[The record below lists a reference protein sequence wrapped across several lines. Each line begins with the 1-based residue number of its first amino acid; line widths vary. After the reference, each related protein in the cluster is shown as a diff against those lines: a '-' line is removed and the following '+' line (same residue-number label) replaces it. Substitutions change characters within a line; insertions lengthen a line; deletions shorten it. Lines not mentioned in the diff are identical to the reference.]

1 MRQAILFAFILAA
14 HAGLA
19 QAGSFHAIVQN
30 GGIAGLSHN
39 GRIAIGVTATGLN
52 GAPSWRWTAKT
63 GIEDIPDFLDAMGVS
78 TWAQPSAGAAHDKND
93 YEVAAIAYSNAPV
106 VGPIVIGPYPGGLD
120 VDGFLSSAYGVSD
133 DATAVGL
140 AYDSTGLPL
149 AFRWNAA
156 DGMTRLPV
164 NRPDTFSRAS
174 GISHDGRTIFGWND
188 QSDGYRS
195 GVIWRDGKTIDLT
208 DTKGQPIGEALGTN
222 GDGSGVVGG
231 GYYTANGSE
240 AWRWTAA
247 TGAEPIG
254 ILPASAAGTRAS
266 VTRESPR
273 RDLAR
278 PSLAPAPHGVLPP
291 ESYAFAVS
299 DDGNVIVGAS
309 GPWPVRTASIWTP
322 GTGLMP
328 LADYVTARGIVVPD
342 DWFLA
347 SATAVSADGETI
359 GGWGLDE
366 TGTMA
371 AFVIDLHDDA
381 PADAIVEAHGRVGFN
396 DLVDGP
402 FAGIPV
408 GTPVDLS
415 FVLSHD
421 GFEIDPSHA
430 ASYPIELDTFSLA
443 IGDASETLASTGDG
457 PSLMLTNDYP
467 LSDGIHLFATP
478 TSSGQVFEFE
488 LFNPGGNLFDSDDLD
503 RIDRTFGPE
512 LFEKISWMVGAG
524 DHSLQV
530 TLDTVAIHDVVSVA
544 DPIFSNGFEVK
555 P

>member
-1 MRQAILFAFILAA
+1 MRHAILPALVLAA
-14 HAGLA
+14 HFGFA
-19 QAGSFHAIVQN
+19 QAGSFHPVVQN
-30 GGIAGLSHN
+30 GGIAGLSRN

-78 TWAQPSAGAAHDKND
+78 TWAQPAAGAVHDEND
-93 YEVAAIAYSNAPV
+93 NEVAAIAYSNAPV
-106 VGPIVIGPYPGGLD
+106 VGPIVIGPYPGGIE

-149 AFRWNAA
+149 AFRWNAT

-164 NRPDTFSRAS
+164 KRPDTFSRAN
-174 GISHDGRTIFGWND
+174 GISHDGSTIFGWND
-188 QSDGYRS
+188 QADGYRS
-195 GVIWRDGKTIDLT
+195 GVIWREGAPIDLT
-208 DTKGQPIGEALGTN
+208 DANGQPVGEALGAN
-222 GDGSGVVGG
+222 SDGSVVVGG
-231 GYYTANGSE
+231 GCYTENGSE

-247 TGAEPIG
+247 TGVQPIG
-254 ILPASAAGTRAS
+254 ILPAAAAGKRAP
-266 VTRESPR
+266 VKQESPR

-278 PSLAPAPHGVLPP
+278 PSLAPLPDGFLPP

-309 GPWPVRTASIWTP
+309 GVWPVRTASIWTP

-328 LADYVTARGIVVPD
+328 LADYVAARGIVLPD
-342 DWFLA
+342 GWSLA
-347 SATAVSADGETI
+347 SANAISADGKTI

-371 AFVIDLHDDA
+371 AFVIDLHDDT
-381 PADAIVEAHGRVGFN
+381 PVDAIVEAHGTVGFN
-396 DLVDGP
+396 DLAEGP
-402 FAGIPV
+402 FAGVAV

-415 FVLSHD
+415 FVLSHE

-430 ASYPIELDTFSLA
+430 TSYPIELDTFSLTM
-443 IGDASETLASTGDG
+443 GDASDTLAATGSG

-467 LSDGIHLFATP
+467 LSDGIHLFSTP
-478 TSSGQVFEFE
+478 TASGQAFELE

-512 LFEKISWMVGAG
+512 LFEKISWMISTG

-530 TLDTVAIHDVVSVA
+530 TLDTIGIHDLVTVEDA
-544 DPIFSNGFEVK
+544 IFGDGFDGD
-555 P
+555 

>member
-1 MRQAILFAFILAA
+1 MRHAIVPALILAV
-14 HAGLA
+14 HAGAA
-19 QAGSFHAIVQN
+19 QAGSFHALVQN
-30 GGIAGLSHN
+30 GGVAGLSHN

-52 GAPSWRWTAKT
+52 GAPSWRWTTET
-63 GIEDIPDFLDAMGVS
+63 GVVDIPDFLDAMGVS
-78 TWAQPSAGAAHDKND
+78 TWAQPSAGAAHDEND
-93 YEVAAIAYSNAPV
+93 YEVAAIAYSNASV
-106 VGPIVIGPYPGGLD
+106 VGPIVIGPYPGGLE

-164 NRPDTFSRAS
+164 NRPATFSRAS
-174 GISHDGRTIFGWND
+174 GISHDGSTIFGWND

-195 GVIWRDGKTIDLT
+195 GVIWRDGAALDLT
-208 DTKGQPIGEALGTN
+208 DANGQPIGEALGTN
-222 GDGSGVVGG
+222 ADGSVVVGG
-231 GYYTANGSE
+231 GYFTANGSE

-247 TGAEPIG
+247 TGAQPIG
-254 ILPASAAGTRAS
+254 ILPASVAGARAP

-278 PSLAPAPHGVLPP
+278 PSLAPAPDGVLPP
-291 ESYAFAVS
+291 ESFAFAVS

-309 GPWPVRTASIWTP
+309 GAWPVRTASIWTP
-322 GTGLMP
+322 ATGLMP
-328 LADYVTARGIVVPD
+328 LADYVTARGVVVPD
-342 DWFLA
+342 GWFLA
-347 SATAVSADGETI
+347 SASAISADGETI

-371 AFVIDLHDDA
+371 AFVIDLHDDT
-381 PADAIVEAHGRVGFN
+381 PVDAIVEAHGTVGFN

-402 FAGIPV
+402 FAGIAV

-421 GFEIDPSHA
+421 GFELDPSHA
-430 ASYPIELDTFSLA
+430 TSYPIELDTFSLR
-443 IGDASETLASTGDG
+443 IGDATETLASTGDG
-457 PSLMLTNDYP
+457 PALMLTNDYP

-478 TSSGQVFEFE
+478 TASGQAFEFE

-503 RIDRTFGPE
+503 RIDRTFGPD
-512 LFEKISWMVGAG
+512 LFEKISWMVSSG

-530 TLDTVAIHDVVSVA
+530 TLDTVGIHDVGLVT
-544 DPIFSNGFEVK
+544 DRIFGDGFEVK